1 MRMAHLCEREVHLLL
16 DQVPCTAA
24 EWEPLSTE
32 EGEAENS
39 KMQADRSQLA
49 IYELDILQLCAL
61 WNYLA
66 RSYLCFHIAL
76 S

>member
-24 EWEPLSTE
+24 EWEQLLTE

-39 KMQADRSQLA
+39 KMTLPEMPADRRQFTT
-49 IYELDILQLCAL
+49 YELDILQLCAL
-61 WNYLA
+61 
-66 RSYLCFHIAL
+66 
-76 S
+76 